1 MNGDEQHTTLP
12 RSESPT
18 CAQGPA
24 PVGSSAGEARVA
36 ARGFSERQPE
46 LPRHTWQRLP
56 AALECGES
64 RSGTAVPGTQA
75 PGRSGSRAGRGG
87 GRPLCRQAAVTPRP
101 VHGLGGRRD
110 FLLVLTFSGHEL
122 SPLRA
127 RKSIFYEI
135 IPLEVKRRSTISPG
149 RRKETCLHGY

>member
-1 MNGDEQHTTLP
+1 MNSTRLCRGAKVPRAPKDQHQSVP
-12 RSESPT
+12 
-18 CAQGPA
+18 
-24 PVGSSAGEARVA
+24 
-36 ARGFSERQPE
+36 
-46 LPRHTWQRLP
+46 
-56 AALECGES
+56 ALEKPGSQREVFRRDSQS
-64 RSGTAVPGTQA
+64 RRVTLGRGSLPLWNAASPAQAQLFLGPQA

-110 FLLVLTFSGHEL
+110 FLLMLTFSGHEL

-149 RRKETCLHGY
+149 RRNETCLHGY

>member
-24 PVGSSAGEARVA
+24 PVGPSAGEARVA

-46 LPRHTWQRLP
+46 PPRHTWQRLP

-64 RSGTAVPGTQA
+64 RSGHSCSWDRRPWGGAAHGPAGVAGV
-75 PGRSGSRAGRGG
+75 RSATRLRS
-87 GRPLCRQAAVTPRP
+87 PLVLFMVWEDEGIFCSCLRSLVMNYLRY
-101 VHGLGGRRD
+101 VHGNQY
-110 FLLVLTFSGHEL
+110 FM
-122 SPLRA
+122 
-127 RKSIFYEI
+127 K
-135 IPLEVKRRSTISPG
+135 
-149 RRKETCLHGY
+149 